1 MISWLNSKILVAM
14 QVEKSRLQW
23 IETDRESRAIPMLEK
38 NTGSNKN
45 VEWNKL
51 ATAANEYCELIEHV
65 DRVGGDWLETLS
77 CILSNIHTAVLVM
90 GQQSEPAG
98 SSVQQSNVDYEQ
110 RFELYS
116 QLRRLLG
123 ERDKYWLEFDTD
135 VEDENGMVDMSGS
148 LADDITDIYFELK
161 SGLELLEKDPGHP
174 ARAATQWQSGFML
187 HWGQHLVDA
196 ERHLYELNVYRQ
208 LSSQNHVKHAV

>member
-1 MISWLNSKILVAM
+1 MLVQA
-14 QVEKSRLQW
+14 EKSRLQW
-23 IETDRESRAIPMLEK
+23 LERDREFRVIPMLEK
-38 NTGSNKN
+38 NTNSDKN

-51 ATAANEYCELIEHV
+51 AMAANEYCQLIEHV

-90 GQQSEPAG
+90 GQQSASTDARVQ
-98 SSVQQSNVDYEQ
+98 SSAVDYEQ

-135 VEDENGMVDMSGS
+135 DDDENGMVNMSGS

-161 SGLELLEKDPGHP
+161 SGLELLKTDPGHP
-174 ARAATQWQSGFML
+174 ARAATRWQSGFML

-208 LSSQNHVKHAV
+208 LSPQNNIKHAV

>member
-1 MISWLNSKILVAM
+1 MKGIV
-14 QVEKSRLQW
+14 
-23 IETDRESRAIPMLEK
+23 PMLEE
-38 NTGSNKN
+38 NTESEKN
-45 VEWNKL
+45 VEWSEL
-51 ATAANEYCELIEHV
+51 ATAANEYCQLIEHV
-65 DRVGGDWLETLS
+65 NRVGGDWLEKLS

-90 GQQSEPAG
+90 GRQVDSTVNNFQH
-98 SSVQQSNVDYEQ
+98 SNVDYER

-135 VEDENGMVDMSGS
+135 DVENGMSNMSGS

-161 SGLELLEKDPGHP
+161 SGLDLLEADPDHP
-174 ARAATQWQSGFML
+174 SRAATRWQSGFML

-208 LSSQNHVKHAV
+208 LSTQQNLRHAV

>member
-1 MISWLNSKILVAM
+1 
-14 QVEKSRLQW
+14 
-23 IETDRESRAIPMLEK
+23 MLEK
-38 NTGSNKN
+38 NTVSDKN

-51 ATAANEYCELIEHV
+51 AMAASEYCQLIEHV
-65 DRVGGDWLETLS
+65 ERVGGDWLEKLS

-90 GQQSEPAG
+90 GQPSEPSG
-98 SSVQQSNVDYEQ
+98 TGLQHSNVDYEQ

-135 VEDENGMVDMSGS
+135 VDADNGMANMSGS

-161 SGLELLEKDPGHP
+161 SGLELLETDPGHP
-174 ARAATQWQSGFML
+174 ARAATRWQAGFML

-196 ERHLYELNVYRQ
+196 ERHLYELNVYRE
-208 LSSQNHVKHAV
+208 LSPHNNIKYAV